1 MQVKGAVLW
10 TNTYTGPH
18 SFHFVFIPLLVVRL
32 FHISYL
38 ESFPAQVSG
47 NEAQPETQYCRL
59 SHREKAAA
67 AGKMLIQGC

>member
-10 TNTYTGPH
+10 TNMYTGPH

-32 FHISYL
+32 FHIFYL

-67 AGKMLIQGC
+67 AGKMLIHGC